1 MSVVKEWFDKIGANE
16 RVEFYDFTIT
26 LLDSGR
32 SLLETMGKVA
42 RTIEQQ
48 ADKIVIGKGKLL
60 KQAKLYRFVELGL
73 RDGKPLHTILTGRI
87 PDSEVMMIM
96 AGGQGDLETGLRSAM
111 SDAKGKAAMRKAII
125 AGLSYPVVLAFLV
138 VGAISWVGTNLMPTL
153 VMLKPVEQWAQSE
166 QNMYWLSHN
175 VGTWFPVAAIVLTL
189 YVVLVNVV
197 NYYVLGDAREK
208 IHGIPPLNII
218 RKVTAATL
226 LTTLAS
232 LLRSGATL
240 RVGLERVQLASK
252 SPYLISYVEQALTN
266 IRLGLSAKGPG
277 RALGSRLF
285 SPDVMVKLEVFGEG
299 KSAQFAG
306 KLEDIAAQARQEAMN
321 TISRVAKITSMLL
334 MFTVAGVIGFTVLM
348 MFSLIGSMGG

>member
-1 MSVVKEWFDKIGANE
+1 
-16 RVEFYDFTIT
+16 
-26 LLDSGR
+26 
-32 SLLETMGKVA
+32 
-42 RTIEQQ
+42 
-48 ADKIVIGKGKLL
+48 
-60 KQAKLYRFVELGL
+60 
-73 RDGKPLHTILTGRI
+73 
-87 PDSEVMMIM
+87 
-96 AGGQGDLETGLRSAM
+96 
-111 SDAKGKAAMRKAII
+111 
-125 AGLSYPVVLAFLV
+125 
-138 VGAISWVGTNLMPTL
+138 
-153 VMLKPVEQWAQSE
+153 
-166 QNMYWLSHN
+166 
-175 VGTWFPVAAIVLTL
+175 
-189 YVVLVNVV
+189 VNVV

-321 TISRVAKITSMLL
+321 TISRVAKITSILL
-334 MFTVAGVIGFTVLM
+334 MFTAAGVIGFTVLM